1 LAHHGTSSQKLGCT
15 LQGGYDH
22 MKTEW
27 WKYIISIGITMMTF
41 FTGLGVNKLNTMS
54 DKIDALVITATI
66 NREK

>member
-1 LAHHGTSSQKLGCT
+1 
-15 LQGGYDH
+15 